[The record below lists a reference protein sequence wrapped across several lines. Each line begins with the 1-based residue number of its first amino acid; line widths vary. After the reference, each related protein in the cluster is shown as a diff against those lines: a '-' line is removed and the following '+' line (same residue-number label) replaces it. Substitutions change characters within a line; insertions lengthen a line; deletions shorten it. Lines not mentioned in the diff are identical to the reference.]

1 MRRTSTETISD
12 YVSQEAKIEL
22 SERDAFQRSVPFLW
36 ILGRI
41 GIVLH
46 SNAGYVLLN
55 MFAVLGALLAG
66 FFGGA
71 SPSDV
76 VFWIAP
82 SIGDVPAV
90 GFCVARCVIALLVS
104 LPILHSL
111 RIVTCATED
120 MAQVASVATLER
132 ATSVWEDMEDEPVT
146 PAAAARAD
154 RRRSVASLRRSRSTS
169 NRMSGQL
176 SNESAPAAPSRLS
189 SGSVACRESSRRRAS
204 LLQYVENK
212 IATPRSMQAIRKVFS
227 NRVRKEAQAAAREF
241 KRQYWQHF
249 WRHSIDASSDAHLL
263 EYTVAI
269 VLLATAFTIAVSC
282 RSLPSSAAPSVS
294 TAWCAKSQM

>member
-46 SNAGYVLLN
+46 SNAGYALLN

-76 VFWIAP
+76 VFWI
-82 SIGDVPAV
+82 STFDRDDVPAV

-111 RIVTCATED
+111 RIVTRHLRTTED
-120 MAQVASVATLER
+120 MQQVASVATLER
-132 ATSVWEDMEDEPVT
+132 ATSVWEDMEDEP
-146 PAAAARAD
+146 
-154 RRRSVASLRRSRSTS
+154 
-169 NRMSGQL
+169 
-176 SNESAPAAPSRLS
+176 
-189 SGSVACRESSRRRAS
+189 
-204 LLQYVENK
+204 
-212 IATPRSMQAIRKVFS
+212 
-227 NRVRKEAQAAAREF
+227 
-241 KRQYWQHF
+241 
-249 WRHSIDASSDAHLL
+249 
-263 EYTVAI
+263 
-269 VLLATAFTIAVSC
+269 
-282 RSLPSSAAPSVS
+282 
-294 TAWCAKSQM
+294 